1 MSLQQ
6 DAVEFAQ
13 LLQRYSNLRIL
24 QSGRVIENHKKRI
37 TRSIIKRRG
46 QLSRPITHVGVGGLI
61 VGIVS
66 GSGLVGGASDVSSQ
80 QTEVEAAT
88 QQRLPQAELAAF
100 LGDLNSLST
109 ETEISEKPRD
119 QIIEYEIQGGET
131 VSSIAQK
138 FDITVDTI
146 KWANNLED
154 VSSIKPGQK
163 IKILPVSGVAHT
175 VQRGDTVYTIAKKY
189 DTNPQAIVDFPFND
203 IGENLGIRIGQV
215 LIVPDGT
222 PPEKPRAT
230 KAPVKIVDGP
240 TQPQKPAP
248 QGDGTAKGSFIWP
261 VRGLITQSYRNY
273 HKALDIA
280 GDTGTPVVA
289 ADGGEVVV
297 SGWVDNSGYGNR
309 IMIRHSNG
317 YVTLYAHL
325 QSGSN
330 KVKVGD
336 KVSQGQ
342 VIANRGNTGR
352 STGPHLHFEIR
363 KGASI
368 LNPSSF
374 LK

>member
-1 MSLQQ
+1 MSLQE

-24 QSGRVIENHKKRI
+24 QSGRVVEDHKKRI

-66 GSGLVGGASDVSSQ
+66 GSGLVGGASDVASQ

-88 QQRLPQAELAAF
+88 QQRLPQTELAAF
-100 LGDLNSLST
+100 LGDLNSIST

-119 QIIEYEIQGGET
+119 QIINYEVEGGDT
-131 VSSIAQK
+131 LSTIAQK
-138 FDITVDTI
+138 FDISVETI
-146 KWANNLED
+146 KWSNNLED
-154 VSSIKPGQK
+154 ISSIKPGQV

-222 PPEKPRAT
+222 PPEKPRPT

-240 TQPQKPAP
+240 TGPQKPAP
-248 QGDGTAKGSFIWP
+248 KGDGASKGSFIWP
-261 VRGLITQSYRNY
+261 VRGLITQNYRNY
-273 HKALDIA
+273 HRALDIA